1 MIFTGFK
8 RKSNQIFL
16 NKRQSKLV
24 NRTNIV
30 SLKKIKKILVIC
42 DDYSKKDIIREELL
56 KIFTLDEKDIAWVF
70 FQQKLVKELESDDI
84 ISPKDFGWYGKVK
97 SKNVTNILTKEYDL
111 LINYS
116 KIDSVY
122 VNLLL
127 LHSKVGFK
135 AGFSHLNTD
144 YYNLLIN
151 CKTDELDIFT
161 KELKKYLSILNLI
174 E

>member
-24 NRTNIV
+24 NKTNVV
-30 SLKKIKKILVIC
+30 SLKKIKKILVVC
-42 DDYSKKDIIREELL
+42 DDYSKKEIIREELL
-56 KIFTLDEKDIAWVF
+56 KMFTLVEKDIKWLF
-70 FQQKLVKELESDDI
+70 FQQKLPKELELDDI
-84 ISPKDFGWYGKVK
+84 ISPKDFGWYGKIK
-97 SKNVTNILTKEYDL
+97 SENLTNILTKKYDL

-116 KIDSVY
+116 KIDCVY
-122 VNLLL
+122 INLLL

-151 CKTDELDIFT
+151 CKTDEIDIFT
-161 KELKKYLSILNLI
+161 EELKKYLSILNLI